1 MKHTKIVTTIGP
13 ATETEEM
20 IEKLALSG
28 MNVIRLN
35 FSHNEHAWHKM
46 IIERARKVSKK
57 LGQSIGVLADMQ
69 GPRIRLEIVGD
80 PISFPR
86 GAKIAVGYKENK
98 GAVPESVGMPAIF
111 LDTPHILES
120 LAIDHTLLIEDGLI
134 ELRVIEMKEG
144 YAVTEAQTPGTIKNR
159 KGVNLPD
166 TSFHLPILSEKD
178 KKDLAFV
185 LSEGVDF
192 VALSFVGSAQ
202 DLRDAKVEMRKT
214 IPEPALLPLIVS
226 KIERKEA
233 IKNLD
238 EILKE
243 TDAVMVAR
251 GDLGIE
257 MPPCEVSILQK
268 EIVEKSLHALCPVIV
283 ATQMMKSMTDNP
295 RPTRAEVSDVTNA
308 VVDHTDAVMLSE
320 ESAAGKYP
328 VEAVSTMKEIIV
340 KTEESP
346 YDDVLQAIHLNVQS
360 EYITMI
366 RSIFELSRSFE
377 VSAIVLLSV
386 SGYTAKLMSHFR
398 PGIDILVATPSQK
411 TYNQC
416 ALLWGVKPYLFDES
430 APLDGLV
437 DQLITD
443 AKEDGTLV
451 PGKRVA
457 VFLGRTPERDFMKLV
472 GVREIR

>member
-20 IEKLALSG
+20 IEKLALAG

-35 FSHNEHAWHKM
+35 FSHNEHAWHKEV
-46 IIERARKVSKK
+46 IKRARKVSKK
-57 LGQSIGVLADMQ
+57 LNQPIGVLADMQ
-69 GPRIRLEIVGD
+69 GPRIRLEVAETF
-80 PISFPR
+80 SFPR
-86 GAKIAVGYKENK
+86 GEKIAVGYKEK
-98 GAVPESVGMPAIF
+98 KDAIPENVGMKSIF
-111 LDTPHILES
+111 LDTPNILES
-120 LAIDHTLLIEDGLI
+120 IVIENTLLIEDGLI
-134 ELRVIEMKEG
+134 ELRVIEVREG
-144 YAVTEAQTPGTIKNR
+144 YIITEAQTSGTIKNR

-166 TSFHLPILSEKD
+166 TSFSLPILSEKD
-178 KKDLAFV
+178 KIDLAFV
-185 LSEGVDF
+185 LKEGVDF
-192 VALSFVGSAQ
+192 IALSFVGSAQ
-202 DLRDAKVEMRKT
+202 DLRDAKGEMRKT
-214 IPEPALLPLIVS
+214 LPEPALLPIIVS

-257 MPPCEVSILQK
+257 MPSSEVSILQK
-268 EIVEKSLHALCPVIV
+268 EIVEKSLSALCPVIV

-328 VEAVSTMKEIIV
+328 LETVVMMKEIIV

-346 YDDVLQAIHLNVQS
+346 YDDVYEAIHLNVQS
-360 EYITMI
+360 EHAVMI
-366 RSIFELSRSFE
+366 RSIFEMSKSFE
-377 VSAIVLLSV
+377 VTAIVLLSV
-386 SGYTAKLMSHFR
+386 SGHTAKLMSHFR
-398 PGIDILVATPSQK
+398 PGIDILVATPSQM

-416 ALLWGVKPYLFDES
+416 ALLWGVKPYLFDEKK
-430 APLDGLV
+430 PLDTLT
-437 DQLITD
+437 DELITE
-443 AKEDGTLV
+443 AKKDGTLV
-451 PGKRVA
+451 PGNRVA

>member
-1 MKHTKIVTTIGP
+1 
-13 ATETEEM
+13 
-20 IEKLALSG
+20 
-28 MNVIRLN
+28 
-35 FSHNEHAWHKM
+35 
-46 IIERARKVSKK
+46 
-57 LGQSIGVLADMQ
+57 
-69 GPRIRLEIVGD
+69 
-80 PISFPR
+80 
-86 GAKIAVGYKENK
+86 
-98 GAVPESVGMPAIF
+98 
-111 LDTPHILES
+111 
-120 LAIDHTLLIEDGLI
+120 
-134 ELRVIEMKEG
+134 
-144 YAVTEAQTPGTIKNR
+144 
-159 KGVNLPD
+159 
-166 TSFHLPILSEKD
+166 
-178 KKDLAFV
+178 
-185 LSEGVDF
+185 
-192 VALSFVGSAQ
+192 
-202 DLRDAKVEMRKT
+202 
-214 IPEPALLPLIVS
+214 
-226 KIERKEA
+226 
-233 IKNLD
+233 
-238 EILKE
+238 
-243 TDAVMVAR
+243 
-251 GDLGIE
+251 
-257 MPPCEVSILQK
+257 
-268 EIVEKSLHALCPVIV
+268 
-283 ATQMMKSMTDNP
+283 
-295 RPTRAEVSDVTNA
+295 
-308 VVDHTDAVMLSE
+308 DAVMLSE

-416 ALLWGVKPYLFDES
+416 ALLWGVKPYLFDEE

-443 AKEDGTLV
+443 AKEDGTLI

>member
-13 ATETEEM
+13 ATETEAM
-20 IEKLALSG
+20 IEALALSG

-46 IIERARKVSKK
+46 IIERARRVSKK
-57 LGQSIGVLADMQ
+57 LGQPIGVLADMQ
-69 GPRIRLEIVGD
+69 GPRIRLEVMETF
-80 PISFPR
+80 SFPR
-86 GAKIAVGYKENK
+86 GEKIAVGYKEK
-98 GAVPESVGMPAIF
+98 KDSVPADIGMQAIF
-111 LDTPHILES
+111 LDTPNILEA
-120 LAIDHTLLIEDGLI
+120 LREGHTLLIEDGLI
-134 ELRVIEMKEG
+134 ELRVIEAKDG
-144 YAVTEAQTPGTIKNR
+144 HAVTEAQTPGTIKNR

-178 KKDLAFV
+178 RKDLTFV

-202 DLRDAKVEMRKT
+202 DLRDAKAEMRKT
-214 IPEPALLPLIVS
+214 IPGPAPLPLIVS

-238 EILKE
+238 EILRE

-268 EIVEKSLHALCPVIV
+268 EIVEKSLYALCPVIV

-328 VEAVSTMKEIIV
+328 VEAVSMMKEIIV

-346 YDDVLQAIHLNVQS
+346 YDDVLQAIRLNVQS
-360 EYITMI
+360 EYVTMI

-398 PGIDILVATPSQK
+398 PGIDILVATPSQT

-416 ALLWGVKPYLFDES
+416 SLLWGVKPYLFDEKK
-430 APLDGLV
+430 PLDTLT
-437 DQLITD
+437 DELITG

-451 PGKRVA
+451 PGNRVA

>member
-20 IEKLALSG
+20 IEKLALAG

-35 FSHNEHAWHKM
+35 FSHNEHAWHKS

-57 LGQSIGVLADMQ
+57 LNQPIGVLADMQ
-69 GPRIRLEIVGD
+69 GPRIRLEVAETF
-80 PISFPR
+80 SFPR
-86 GAKIAVGYKENK
+86 GEKIAVGYKENRDV
-98 GAVPESVGMPAIF
+98 VPADIGMKVIF
-111 LDTPHILES
+111 LDTPNILEN
-120 LAIDHTLLIEDGLI
+120 IQVGHTLLIEDGLV
-134 ELRVIEMKEG
+134 ELQVTEVKEG
-144 YAVTEAQTPGTIKNR
+144 YSITEAQTSGTIKNR

-166 TSFHLPILSEKD
+166 TSFVLPILSEKD
-178 KKDLAFV
+178 RTDLAFV
-185 LSEGVDF
+185 LKEGVDF

-202 DLRDAKVEMRKT
+202 DLKDAKIEMRKT
-214 IPEPALLPLIVS
+214 LPEPALLPLIVS

-257 MPPCEVSILQK
+257 MPSSEVSLLQK
-268 EIVEKSLHALCPVIV
+268 EIVEKSLWALCPVIV

-328 VEAVSTMKEIIV
+328 IETVAMMKEIIM

-346 YDDVLQAIHLNVQS
+346 YDNVSQAIRLNVQS
-360 EYITMI
+360 EYVTMI

-398 PGIDILVATPSQK
+398 PGIDILVATPSEA

-416 ALLWGVKPYLFDES
+416 ALLWGVKPYLFDEKK
-430 APLDGLV
+430 ALDTLA
-437 DQLITD
+437 DELITE
-443 AKEDGTLV
+443 AKGDGTLV
-451 PGKRVA
+451 PGNRVA

>member
-20 IEKLALSG
+20 IEKLALAG
-28 MNVIRLN
+28 MNVVRLN
-35 FSHNEHAWHKM
+35 FSHNEHAWHKN
-46 IIERARKVSKK
+46 IIERARKVAKK
-57 LGQSIGVLADMQ
+57 LNQPIGVLADMQ
-69 GPRIRLEIVGD
+69 GPRIRLEVAETF
-80 PISFPR
+80 SFPR
-86 GAKIAVGYKENK
+86 GEKIVVGYKENK
-98 GAVPESVGMPAIF
+98 SAVPENIDSRVIF
-111 LDTPHILES
+111 LDTPNILEN
-120 LAIDHTLLIEDGLI
+120 IGVGHTLLIEDGLI
-134 ELRVIEMKEG
+134 ELRVMEVKGG
-144 YAVTEAQTPGTIKNR
+144 YSITEAQTSGTIKNR

-178 KKDLAFV
+178 KTDLAFV
-185 LSEGVDF
+185 LKEGVDF

-202 DLRDAKVEMRKT
+202 DLRDAKAEMRKT
-214 IPEPALLPLIVS
+214 IPEPALLPMIVS

-257 MPPCEVSILQK
+257 MPSSEVSILQK
-268 EIVEKSLHALCPVIV
+268 EIVEKSLSALRPVIV

-328 VEAVSTMKEIIV
+328 IETVSMMKEIIV

-346 YDDVLQAIHLNVQS
+346 YDDVYDALHLNVHT
-360 EYITMI
+360 EHATMI
-366 RSIFELSRSFE
+366 RSIFEMSQSFE
-377 VSAIVLLSV
+377 VTAIVLLSV

-398 PGIDILVATPSQK
+398 PGIDILVATPSRA

-416 ALLWGVKPYLFDES
+416 ALLWGVKPYLFEETKPMD
-430 APLDGLV
+430 AFV
-437 DQLITD
+437 DQLIAL
-443 AKEDGTLV
+443 AKKDGTLAT
-451 PGKRVA
+451 GARVA
-457 VFLGRTPERDFMKLV
+457 VFLGRTPEHDFMKLV

>member
-13 ATETEEM
+13 ATESEEA
-20 IEKLALSG
+20 IEKLALAG
-28 MNVIRLN
+28 MNVVRLN
-35 FSHNEHAWHKM
+35 FSHNEQAWHKM
-46 IIERARKVSKK
+46 IIDRARKVSKK
-57 LGQSIGVLADMQ
+57 LNQPIGVLADMQ
-69 GPRIRLEIVGD
+69 GPRIRLEINGD
-80 PISFPR
+80 PITFPR
-86 GAKIAVGYKENK
+86 GEKIAVGYKETK
-98 GAVPESVGMPAIF
+98 SAVPESIGMPVIF
-111 LDTPHILES
+111 LDTPNILEK
-120 LAIDHTLLIEDGLI
+120 LEVTQTLLIEDGLI
-134 ELRVIEMKEG
+134 ELRVIEVRDG
-144 YAVTEAQTPGTIKNR
+144 YAITEAQTPGTIKNR

-166 TSFHLPILSEKD
+166 TSFYLPILSEKD
-178 KKDLAFV
+178 KSDLAFV
-185 LSEGVDF
+185 LKEDVDF
-192 VALSFVGSAQ
+192 LALSFVGSAA
-202 DLRDAKVEMRKT
+202 DLREAKVEMRKT
-214 IPEPALLPLIVS
+214 LPEPAKLPMIITKV
-226 KIERKEA
+226 ERKEA

-257 MPPCEVSILQK
+257 MPSSEVSLLQK
-268 EIVEKSLHALCPVIV
+268 EIVEKSLWALRPVIV

-328 VEAVSTMKEIIV
+328 TETVAMMKEIIV

-346 YDDVLQAIHLNVQS
+346 YDDVHEAIHLNDHD
-360 EYITMI
+360 EYSVMI
-366 RSIFELSRSFE
+366 RSVFELSRSFE

-386 SGYTAKLMSHFR
+386 TGFTAKLMSHFR
-398 PGIDILVATPSQK
+398 PGIDILVATPSQT

-416 ALLWGVKPYLFDES
+416 ALLWGVKPYLFSEDK
-430 APLDGLV
+430 PLDTFV
-437 DQLITD
+437 DQLITE
-443 AKEDGTLV
+443 AKGDGTLV
-451 PGKRVA
+451 PGNRVA

>member
-20 IEKLALSG
+20 IEALALAG
-28 MNVIRLN
+28 MNVVRLN
-35 FSHNEHAWHKM
+35 FSHNEHAWHKG
-46 IIERARKVSKK
+46 IIERARKVAKK
-57 LGQSIGVLADMQ
+57 LGQPIGVLADMQ
-69 GPRIRLEIVGD
+69 GPRIRLETAETF
-80 PISFPR
+80 SFPR
-86 GAKIAVGYKENK
+86 GEKIIVGYKENK
-98 GAVPESVGMPAIF
+98 GAVPTDTDMKMIF
-111 LDTPHILES
+111 LDTPNILEN
-120 LAIDHTLLIEDGLI
+120 IKTGHTLLIEDGLV
-134 ELRVIEMKEG
+134 ELRVTSVLDG
-144 YAVTEAQTPGTIKNR
+144 YSITEAQTSGTIKNR

-178 KKDLAFV
+178 KADLAFV
-185 LSEGVDF
+185 LKEGVDF

-214 IPEPALLPLIVS
+214 LPEPALLPQIVS

-243 TDAVMVAR
+243 TDVVMVAR

-257 MPPCEVSILQK
+257 MPSSEVSILQK
-268 EIVEKSLHALCPVIV
+268 EIVEKSLSALCPVIV

-308 VVDHTDAVMLSE
+308 VVDHADAVMLSE

-328 VEAVSTMKEIIV
+328 VETVAMMKEIIV
-340 KTEESP
+340 KTEESKF
-346 YDDVLQAIHLNVQS
+346 DDVNEAIHLNLRS
-360 EYITMI
+360 EHATMI
-366 RSIFELSRSFE
+366 RSVFEMSRSFE

-398 PGIDILVATPSQK
+398 PGIDILVATPSMA
-411 TYNQC
+411 TYDQC
-416 ALLWGVKPYLFDES
+416 ALLWGVKPYLFDEEK
-430 APLDGLV
+430 PLDTFV
-437 DQLITD
+437 DQLIAE
-443 AKEDGTLV
+443 AKQDGTL
-451 PGKRVA
+451 PSGSRVI
-457 VFLGRTPERDFMKLV
+457 VFLGRTPDRDTLKLV
-472 GVREIR
+472 GLREIR

>member
-20 IEKLALSG
+20 IEQLALAG

-35 FSHNEHAWHKM
+35 FSHNEHAWHKS

-57 LGQSIGVLADMQ
+57 LNQPIGVLADMQ
-69 GPRIRLEIVGD
+69 GPRIRLEVAETF
-80 PISFPR
+80 SFPR
-86 GAKIAVGYKENK
+86 GEKIVVGYKENRDV
-98 GAVPESVGMPAIF
+98 VPADISMKVIF
-111 LDTPHILES
+111 LDTPNILEN
-120 LAIDHTLLIEDGLI
+120 IQVGHTLLIEDGLV
-134 ELRVIEMKEG
+134 ELQVTEVKEG
-144 YAVTEAQTPGTIKNR
+144 YSITEAQTSGTIKNR

-166 TSFHLPILSEKD
+166 TSFVLPILSEKD
-178 KKDLAFV
+178 RTDLAFV
-185 LSEGVDF
+185 LKEGVDF

-202 DLRDAKVEMRKT
+202 DLKDAKAEMRKT
-214 IPEPALLPLIVS
+214 IPEPALLPIIVS

-238 EILKE
+238 EILHE

-416 ALLWGVKPYLFDES
+416 ALLWGVKPYLFDEK

-437 DQLITD
+437 DRLIAD
-443 AKEDGTLV
+443 AKADGTLV

-457 VFLGRTPERDFMKLV
+457 VFLGRTPDRDFMKLV